1 MNNKKK
7 IFKRLSIVVSMVSI
21 FFFATILTEASG
33 IKSEQTIYVNKD
45 IDKEVTKDFS
55 TESNDKLIVMDKL
68 IVLPEEKYD
77 KLEAKKMIDR
87 LKKIPYPILK
97 ELLQN
102 DVKIILSNTNIT
114 DVDEYAHLK
123 GVTPRGWEN
132 TGKTWDDVPGAGG
145 KAVVARIG
153 YSDPGEAHGAIN
165 LELHETAHAIDAY
178 VFHNISSSENY
189 KNIWNQEVYN
199 LFGNDPYF
207 VNYPEEYF
215 AETFAMYYLDE
226 EQKQILKE
234 RAPLTYEFIK
244 NLQS

>member
-7 IFKRLSIVVSMVSI
+7 VFKRIFIVVSMVSI
-21 FFFATILTEASG
+21 FFFAAILTEASG
-33 IKSEQTIYVNKD
+33 IKNGQTIYGNKNVN
-45 IDKEVTKDFS
+45 KEVTQTS
-55 TESNDKLIVMDKL
+55 SIESSDKLTVMDKL
-68 IVLPEEKYD
+68 IVLPEEHYD
-77 KLEAKKMIDR
+77 KLEAEKMIDR
-87 LKKIPYPILK
+87 LKRIPYPILE
-97 ELLQN
+97 ELLES

-114 DVDEYAHLK
+114 GVHEYTHLK

-145 KAVVARIG
+145 KPVVARIG
-153 YSDPGEAHGAIN
+153 YSNPGEAHGAVN

-178 VFHNISSSENY
+178 VFDNISSSQSY
-189 KNIWNQEVYN
+189 KSIWNKEVYN

-226 EQKQILKE
+226 EQNQILKE
-234 RAPLTYEFIK
+234 KAPLTYEFIK

>member
-1 MNNKKK
+1 
-7 IFKRLSIVVSMVSI
+7 
-21 FFFATILTEASG
+21 
-33 IKSEQTIYVNKD
+33 
-45 IDKEVTKDFS
+45 
-55 TESNDKLIVMDKL
+55 MDKL

-178 VFHNISSSENY
+178 VFDNISSSKNY

-215 AETFAMYYLDE
+215 AETFAMYYLNE